1 MARFAMTAVYQLVPV
16 AIASAL
22 ASGAVLTVPAGLRKA
37 LTERFGVGDQRQTM
51 LLTTLHVSLIPL
63 LPLAGVLIDHV
74 GAEHG
79 VIVGSLLA
87 ALAFSLLALRGEFTT
102 AAAAL
107 LILGAAAACLSTATA
122 VLLSFT
128 FCSDKPAAGLNLGYV
143 FIGLAA
149 VAGPSATEAVVQR
162 AGWKRGL
169 LLIGLIAAL
178 PAMIALLTPWPQ
190 PAAVPASDTSQ
201 VFQDPILW
209 VGGLVGLL
217 IVPLEAALATWV
229 ATNLETLGY
238 RPRAAGWLLAGF
250 WTALLGAR
258 LLSALILGSASWSP
272 GKQVWLLLVLGLALA
287 IALGNLAG
295 AVGRSS
301 IGLGVLLVGLFSGPI
316 FPTLVGV
323 LVTRHADEP
332 ATTFATVQALGALG
346 ILTMTPIGAY
356 FGRHTTVQHALGVPL
371 VAGLLLSAAGLVM
384 SLCW

>member
-1 MARFAMTAVYQLVPV
+1 MTAVYQLVPV
-16 AIASAL
+16 AIAGAL
-22 ASGAVLTVPAGLRKA
+22 VSGAALTVPAGLRKA
-37 LTERFGVGDQRQTM
+37 LTERFGGGDPRQTM

-87 ALAFSLLALRGEFTT
+87 ALAFSLLALRGEFAT
-102 AAAAL
+102 AATAL
-107 LILGAAAACLSTATA
+107 LVLGGAAACLSTATA
-122 VLLSFT
+122 VLLSFA
-128 FCSDKPAAGLNLGYV
+128 FCADKPAAGLNLGYV
-143 FIGLAA
+143 LIGLAA
-149 VAGPSATEAVVQR
+149 VAGPSATQALVQR
-162 AGWKRGL
+162 AGWQRGL
-169 LLIGLIAAL
+169 LLIGLITAM
-178 PAMIALLTPWPQ
+178 PAIVALLTPWPQ
-190 PAAVPASDTSQ
+190 PAAVQASDSSQ

-209 VGGLVGLL
+209 VGGLIALL

-258 LLSALILGSASWSP
+258 LLSGILLGSASWSA
-272 GKQVWLLLVLGLALA
+272 GKQVWLLVGLGLALA

-295 AVGRSS
+295 AVGRTS
-301 IGLGVLLVGLFSGPI
+301 IGLGVLFVGLFSGPI
-316 FPTLVGV
+316 YPTLVGV